1 MNGSRWWERRSLAL
15 AALLGAGATTA
26 GIALTA
32 TSGWLVVRA
41 SEQPAVL
48 SLLTAVVAVRAFGIA
63 RPVLRYAER
72 LRSHDASLRDLAERR
87 AQAYARLVPLTPA
100 RLGRRRRADL
110 LGGVVDDLTEVVEA
124 QVRVTVP
131 VAAAATAGVLTAVL
145 TALLAPS
152 VGPRGRRARPRH
164 GASSASSPGVRSP
177 PPRPTCW
184 NARAE
189 LLASAQ
195 LVTGQPEQVRAAG
208 RRSRGPRPA
217 WTPRSAPSSGP
228 PRRQSR
234 GRAATAAAIL
244 VLVAATTVAAAVLA
258 RDLSVP
264 IAVKGLLVLTPVAVV
279 EAFQPLVEAVRASAR
294 ARAASARLSRLLVQE
309 PAVSD
314 SPHARTRALSPHDD
328 DRHTPR
334 AHRRPGVVGRRR
346 HRRRARSTSTWS
358 PGPGCWSP
366 ARTAAGSRPCSPCSD
381 GSSSCPAAGTPST
394 ATDVRDLPVEEVRA
408 LVAVVDDEPHVF
420 ASTPAREPAARAA
433 GRRQRVDGDAE
444 LVTALRRAGL
454 GAMAGRRFRTG
465 STPVSAPADEGSPA
479 ASGPGSRSRGRCCR
493 AVPSCCSTSRSPTS
507 TTPRRA
513 DGARR
518 RARWRARPV
527 RGGRQPHAAERG
539 VLRPRA
545 GPQPGAG
552 LAVRV
557 QPVRRCRREPRRG
570 RQQRPCRG
578 RGAPARP
585 CSARSSGP
593 APPGR

>member
-48 SLLTAVVAVRAFGIA
+48 TLLTAVVAVRAFGIA

-110 LGGVVDDLTEVVEA
+110 LSGVVDDLTEVVEA

-131 VAAAATAGVLTAVL
+131 VAAAATAGALTAVL
-145 TALLAPS
+145 TALLAPG
-152 VGPRGRRARPRH
+152 VGLVVAGLVLATAAVGFLARR
-164 GASSASSPGVRSP
+164 SESAGQAALLD
-177 PPRPTCW
+177 
-184 NARAE
+184 ARAE

-208 RRSRGPRPA
+208 AGRVVLSRLAAAQRTVGRA
-217 WTPRSAPSSGP
+217 TV
-228 PRRQSR
+228 RQSR

-258 RDLSVP
+258 WDLSVP

-294 ARAASARLSRLLVQE
+294 AGAASTRLRGLLDQE

-314 SPHARTRALSPHDD
+314 SPHARTRPLPPPVTNGIRLELTGARASWDGVATAVGPVDLVLEPGTRLLVTGPNGAGKSTLLALLARQLELS
-328 DRHTPR
+328 
-334 AHRRPGVVGRRR
+334 GGRY
-346 HRRRARSTSTWS
+346 SVN
-358 PGPGCWSP
+358 G
-366 ARTAAGSRPCSPCSD
+366 
-381 GSSSCPAAGTPST
+381 
-394 ATDVRDLPVEEVRA
+394 TDVRDLPVEDVRA

-420 ASTPAREPAARAA
+420 ASTLRENLRLALP
-433 GRRQRVDGDAE
+433 VDDSESGDAK

-454 GAMAGRRFRTG
+454 ERWLSGLPRGLDTRLGSGGRGVSGGERARLAVARALVSGRPVLLLDEPVAHLDHATATEVLSDVLG
-465 STPVSAPADEGSPA
+465 NAHDRSVVVVSHTPVDEQAYDRVLDLSPVG
-479 ASGPGSRSRGRCCR
+479 ASF
-493 AVPSCCSTSRSPTS
+493 
-507 TTPRRA
+507 
-513 DGARR
+513 
-518 RARWRARPV
+518 
-527 RGGRQPHAAERG
+527 
-539 VLRPRA
+539 
-545 GPQPGAG
+545 
-552 LAVRV
+552 
-557 QPVRRCRREPRRG
+557 
-570 RQQRPCRG
+570 
-578 RGAPARP
+578 
-585 CSARSSGP
+585 
-593 APPGR
+593 